1 MTTLVVA
8 GPAAVR
14 GRVRVPGDKS
24 ISHRALLL
32 GALAE
37 GTTSITGLSAGE
49 DVAHTRA
56 AVAALGAGV
65 VAGAGGTVRVTGG
78 ALRAPADVVD
88 VGNSGTGLRLLMG
101 VTAGLDGTTRF
112 DGDDSIRRRPMDR
125 VAVPLRR
132 MGARIDATGDRDTAP
147 LAVTGGPLTAIDYE
161 LPVASAQVKGAV
173 LLAGLGAEGETV
185 VREHLETRAHT
196 EELLAAF
203 GADIRVEQG
212 DGATSSV
219 HLRPGPL
226 TATEV
231 AVPGDPSQAAFWI
244 VAACLLPGS
253 DVTVEGVYL
262 GPARSG
268 FLDVLA
274 RMGADVEIDE
284 ATGDVRARHSDL
296 RGTEVT
302 PAEIPGLVDEVPIL
316 AVAAAC
322 AEGPTRF
329 LGAGELRVKESDRL
343 ATVASEL
350 GALGAR
356 VEALPDDLVVAG
368 GGRLQPGRVTS
379 HGDHRIAMAGA
390 VAALAAEGET
400 EVEGWEVVATSYPGF
415 EGDLET
421 LTRS

>member
-1 MTTLVVA
+1 MSTLAVA
-8 GPAAVR
+8 GPVPVR

-32 GALAE
+32 AALAD
-37 GTTSITGLSAGE
+37 GTSTVTGLSSGE
-49 DVAHTRA
+49 DVAHTRDA
-56 AVAALGAGV
+56 IAALGAEV
-65 VAGAGGTVRVTGG
+65 VVGADGAVRVTGG
-78 ALRAPADVVD
+78 TLRAPEAVVD

-101 VTAGLDGTTRF
+101 VCAALDGATRF

-132 MGARIDATGDRDTAP
+132 MGATIEGTGDRCTAP
-147 LAVTGGPLTAIDYE
+147 LTVHGGAVTAIDYE

-173 LLAGLGAEGETV
+173 LLAGLAADGETV
-185 VREHLETRAHT
+185 VRERLETRAHT

-203 GADIRVEQG
+203 GADVRVERGG
-212 DGATSSV
+212 DATSSV

-226 TATEV
+226 TAADV
-231 AVPGDPSQAAFWI
+231 AVPGDPSQAAFWV
-244 VAACLLPGS
+244 VAACLVPGS
-253 DVTVEGVYL
+253 DVTVEGVYV
-262 GPARSG
+262 GPARNG

-274 RMGADVEIDE
+274 RMGADLEVDE
-284 ATGDVRARHSDL
+284 ATGDVRARYAEL
-296 RGTEVT
+296 RGTEVA
-302 PAEIPGLVDEVPIL
+302 PEEIPGLVDEVPIL
-316 AVAAAC
+316 AVAAAV

-356 VEALPDDLVVAG
+356 VEALPDELVVAG

-390 VAALAAEGET
+390 IAALAAEGET

-415 EGDLET
+415 EADLET

>member
-1 MTTLVVA
+1 MSTLAVA

-32 GALAE
+32 AALAD
-37 GTTSITGLSAGE
+37 GTSTVTGLSAGE
-49 DVAHTRA
+49 DVAHTRD
-56 AVAALGAGV
+56 AVAALGAE
-65 VAGAGGTVRVTGG
+65 VAVADDGAVRVTGG
-78 ALRAPADVVD
+78 SLGAPDGVVD
-88 VGNSGTGLRLLMG
+88 VGNSGTGVRLLMG
-101 VTAGLDGTTRF
+101 VAAALAGTTRF

-125 VAVPLRR
+125 VAVPLRT
-132 MGARIDATGDRDTAP
+132 MGATVDGAGDRCTAP
-147 LAVTGGPLTAIDYE
+147 LAVTGGSLTAIDYA
-161 LPVASAQVKGAV
+161 LPMASAQVKGAV
-173 LLAGLGAEGETV
+173 LLAGLAADGETV
-185 VREHLETRAHT
+185 VRERLETRAHT

-203 GADIRVEQG
+203 GADVRVDRGQG
-212 DGATSSV
+212 TTSAV
-219 HLRPGPL
+219 HLRPGRL
-226 TATEV
+226 TATDV

-244 VAACLLPGS
+244 VAACLIPGS

-262 GPARSG
+262 GPARNG

-274 RMGADVEIDE
+274 RMGADVEVDG
-284 ATGDVRARHSDL
+284 ATGDVRARHSPL
-296 RGTEVT
+296 RGTEVL
-302 PAEIPGLVDEVPIL
+302 PEEIPGLVDEVPIL
-316 AVAAAC
+316 AVAAA
-322 AEGPTRF
+322 AADGPTRF

-356 VEALPDDLVVAG
+356 VEALPDELVVAG

-390 VAALAAEGET
+390 IAALAAEGET

-415 EGDLET
+415 EADLET